1 MVGEDVLRA
10 VDRREGWAGAVTV
23 AGGARGEAV
32 ELDSGEEIR
41 EEVGAVRRG
50 VEAGKDL
57 RRRAVGGGV
66 DEVGSP
72 GRESARQGR
81 GSKVGRDRAVK
92 SGRSGD
98 FWGRAGNGGGG
109 CNLRRRVLAEALRGR
124 LSGSGGRIRV
134 KTMFAKRGQF
144 IKWECVDWGASTG
157 VLKVERFRGQ
167 VHEA

>member
-1 MVGEDVLRA
+1 MRRGVVGIDLLRA
-10 VDRREGWAGAVTV
+10 LYGSKKGSWGPAVPGQSRGIYGRE
-23 AGGARGEAV
+23 EA
-32 ELDSGEEIR
+32 R
-41 EEVGAVRRG
+41 EEVGAVQAKELG
-50 VEAGKDL
+50 N
-57 RRRAVGGGV
+57 RAVGGGV